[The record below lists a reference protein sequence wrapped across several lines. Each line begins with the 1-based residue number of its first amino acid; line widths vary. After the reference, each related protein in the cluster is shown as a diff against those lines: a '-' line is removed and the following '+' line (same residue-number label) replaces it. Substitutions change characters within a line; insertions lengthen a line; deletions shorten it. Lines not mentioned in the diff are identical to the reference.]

1 MASFTVSRCWQLQRV
16 DWPLV
21 YTSPPSVVG
30 YRHYLAHGV
39 GVQNVY
45 TIVQCRRYL
54 ITGCWLVCLSSLSL
68 DEGICVHIHCF
79 VIAYTEFDQGTT
91 PAPCMQAGNDVGT
104 YYLYWENIASPQT
117 DTLIQSTPAFQYVFT
132 PVSLYLLDLPHD
144 LFFYIQQCM
153 LCTYIRSPKNVI
165 MVM

>member
-79 VIAYTEFDQGTT
+79 VIAYTSSIRVQHQHLVCRLGMMWGHTICTGKTLHHHKLTLWSSQHQLFSMSLHQFLCICWIFPMIFSSIFSNVCCVHTYV
-91 PAPCMQAGNDVGT
+91 APK
-104 YYLYWENIASPQT
+104 
-117 DTLIQSTPAFQYVFT
+117 TL
-132 PVSLYLLDLPHD
+132 
-144 LFFYIQQCM
+144 
-153 LCTYIRSPKNVI
+153 
-165 MVM
+165 